1 MAAAYLHT
9 LGNQTGPSSW
19 KHQLLLL
26 LHLNPDFFPTQRINS
41 MSSTGVNADPV
52 DLQNIFASLRSSS
65 AKNYAASKDGS
76 PAPALSRQSNS
87 SGFAGNSS
95 PQLQIFNQNQP
106 RAITPHV
113 ATASSP
119 LKSLSFL
126 SNPDTSQGS
135 TTPAPAGDRPSSD
148 QTASLLNLL
157 KFSGTTAPSPR
168 SSTTQ
173 QPLAASHISPSTFQA
188 SPTTHSVHGR
198 GISASD
204 LVASFMGKSPTP
216 APRENLVSPSSTN
229 HQDFLLNLLNRTT
242 PAQPTLS
249 EHGVAAVSKPS
260 EEPATIQPIID
271 NSTDTVLEN
280 EPNPSPG
287 DIQSSPSTRHSS
299 PIRVFG
305 ETDDKEPTP
314 FKPQDLPKIEPA
326 PKKGLL
332 FTYVNPFEQLAASS
346 PRNTPLKSSNGD
358 GNKRKIN
365 ESAVKGGH
373 SSSRRKLT
381 PAGDEVLESIES
393 SMPALATDKQAS
405 DEVLMGIGA
414 PTRSAETVADVLND
428 VGEKVKQE
436 VENALVKAEMGEEE
450 TGLKLEEPDINQD
463 VTSNAIEDK
472 DQDAA
477 LNAAQ
482 AMLPNENT
490 EEHDGDS
497 LPEII
502 ATIGESL
509 NYGDDP
515 TNIANDWEDAEPQEP
530 NALNGNHRVVPVYQ
544 FPMKPFISI
553 EITPKELPTLTFREE
568 SMTNIARL
576 KKEFD
581 QTDRTLV
588 TATNDFIVY
597 GSPKSGGLKVI
608 RQDDGLARHVFP
620 DTRDRIFN
628 VSISSANPGSSS
640 RGVQNIIATGVSG
653 TVYWITISAPG
664 EDIFERELKN
674 YGLIFPPSLLHS
686 ENPSNG
692 QLKTRAKKSCRHP
705 EFFAIGR
712 GKSIHIV
719 FPAHAQTSKFLQE
732 GTVIDTEN
740 YFRDRNLRICTGK
753 AGKDFAFSEDD
764 SVIVTLDK
772 TGKLRFW
779 DITDLVDDKNATASA
794 LAPIELKTS
803 MMTLATAHPS
813 EKPWPTSVLL
823 VDKSRPYTKGA
834 ALRYVIVGMKQNH
847 TLQLWDLSL
856 GRSVQEVNFPHE
868 KESDAICSITYHPS
882 SGIVVVG
889 HPTRNSL
896 YLLHLSAPRYNLP
909 AISQAK
915 FIKRIANKDSTL
927 PRAEAT
933 AILSGL
939 REYSFANRGELRSV
953 ELFPSS
959 GEPTRSAEDD
969 DDPMLFELYV
979 MHSRGVTCLGVRK
992 EDLGWTKDNKIAH
1005 PVDAE
1010 AKGLLVVRDL
1020 KESHLASFS
1029 EHSSAND
1036 GHPPNT
1042 TPKILTKAT
1051 KKPTAPSLIKRD
1063 TPLQEQVVPST
1074 TTSNTVTEKPEK
1086 RKKKRGGAVPE
1097 NPQRDLDIA
1106 AASASGAVGADPS
1119 VDAGRQMQT
1128 EPPPPNRAS
1137 SKETPRTSIPKSGS
1151 RDALESVTAS
1161 GADQAANDQPKNLGI
1176 PVEFLDLELRKVEK
1190 SVSAEF
1196 NKVINQEL
1204 DTLYKRIAE
1213 DKRIQDAA
1221 GTAKQDAILRLVS
1234 STLGENV
1241 EKALA
1246 RIITTS
1252 MQMDVIPSLGDVTA
1266 LTLDKRLSDVL
1277 TQHLHHALPP
1287 LLKLALPEA
1296 ISHGVQ
1302 NPEVL
1307 RVIADQISGKLSG
1320 YVEKEFNKTLQN
1332 TIVPNFKNLALSLVQ
1347 SSKMESDN
1355 RIRDYLKKAESQHK
1369 QDSAKIDQLTLLVR
1383 GLSETVHTMAA
1394 AQSEFQ
1400 QQILLLQEQAT
1411 QERQKGVSSV
1421 ASSQESIIPTPSTA
1435 RPPKSPEQEELDMI
1449 RNLMTE
1455 GRFEEGSILVS
1466 TTSLFIGCLALT
1478 SSLVD
1483 PVKPASKHF

>member
-1 MAAAYLHT
+1 MST
-9 LGNQTGPSSW
+9 TGA
-19 KHQLLLL
+19 
-26 LHLNPDFFPTQRINS
+26 
-41 MSSTGVNADPV
+41 NADPV

-87 SGFAGNSS
+87 SGFAGSSS

-106 RAITPHV
+106 RAISPNFV
-113 ATASSP
+113 PASNPSKP
-119 LKSLSFL
+119 SGFL
-126 SNPDTSQGS
+126 SNPDTNQGL
-135 TTPAPAGDRPSSD
+135 TAPAPASDRPSSD

-157 KFSGTTAPSPR
+157 KFSSTTAPPTR
-168 SSTTQ
+168 SSTSQ
-173 QPLAASHISPSTFQA
+173 QPLAAAKIPSSTFQA

-229 HQDFLLNLLNRTT
+229 HQDFLLKLLNRTN
-242 PAQPTLS
+242 PAQPAVS
-249 EHGVAAVSKPS
+249 EQDVAAVSGPAD
-260 EEPATIQPIID
+260 EPIAAQSFID
-271 NSTDTVLEN
+271 SSTNTAIKHETTSSV
-280 EPNPSPG
+280 G
-287 DIQSSPSTRHSS
+287 DIQSHPSTRHGS

-305 ETDDKEPTP
+305 GADEKEPTP
-314 FKPQDLPKIEPA
+314 FQPQDLPKIEPA
-326 PKKGLL
+326 PKKGLI

-346 PRNTPLKSSNGD
+346 PRNIPLNSFNSD

-365 ESAVKGGH
+365 ESAVKGDH
-373 SSSRRKLT
+373 TSSRRKLT

-393 SMPALATDKQAS
+393 SMPASATDRRAS
-405 DEVLMGIGA
+405 DEALMGIGA
-414 PTRSAETVADVLND
+414 PTKSVETVADALNE
-428 VGEKVKQE
+428 VGSKAKQE
-436 VENALVKAEMGEEE
+436 VESALVKAEMAEEGARIKQE
-450 TGLKLEEPDINQD
+450 VPDSAPEVTLNTNQDGDQDISLDVNQILLPNQNIEEPDGD
-463 VTSNAIEDK
+463 SVPE
-472 DQDAA
+472 
-477 LNAAQ
+477 NAA
-482 AMLPNENT
+482 
-490 EEHDGDS
+490 
-497 LPEII
+497 EI
-502 ATIGESL
+502 GGSL
-509 NYGDDP
+509 NYGDEP
-515 TNIANDWEDAEPQEP
+515 TNTANDWEDADVQET
-530 NALNGNHRVVPVYQ
+530 NALNGNNRVVPVYQ

-553 EITPKELPTLTFREE
+553 EITPKELPTLTFRED

-597 GSPKSGGLKVI
+597 GSPKSGGLRVI

-620 DTRDRIFN
+620 ETRDRIFN

-640 RGVQNIIATGVSG
+640 RGIQNIIATGISG
-653 TVYWITISAPG
+653 TVYWITISTPG
-664 EDIFERELKN
+664 EDIFDQELKD
-674 YGLIFPPSLLHS
+674 YGLIFPPSLPHS

-732 GTVIDTEN
+732 GTVMDTEN
-740 YFRDRNLRICTGK
+740 YFKDRNLRICTGK
-753 AGKDFAFSEDD
+753 AGKDFTFSEDD
-764 SVIVTLDK
+764 SVILTLDK

-779 DITDLVDDKNATASA
+779 DITDLVDEKNANASTIS
-794 LAPIELKTS
+794 PIELKTS
-803 MMTLATAHPS
+803 MMTLATAHPA

-823 VDKSRPYTKGA
+823 VDKLRPYTKGI

-847 TLQLWDLSL
+847 TLQLWDLCL
-856 GRSVQEVNFPHE
+856 GRSVQEVSFPHE

-896 YLLHLSAPRYNLP
+896 YLLHLSAPKYNLP

-915 FIKRIANKDSTL
+915 FIQRVANKDSTL
-927 PRAEAT
+927 PKAEAT

-959 GEPTRSAEDD
+959 GELTRSAEDD

-979 MHSRGVTCLGVRK
+979 MHSKGVTCLGIRK
-992 EDLGWTKDNKIAH
+992 EDLGWSKDNRVAH

-1010 AKGLLVVRDL
+1010 EKGLLVVKDL

-1036 GHPPNT
+1036 LHAPNT
-1042 TPKILTKAT
+1042 TTKILTKAT
-1051 KKPTAPSLIKRD
+1051 KKPTTPALTKRD
-1063 TPLQEQVVPST
+1063 NPLQEQVTPSAT
-1074 TTSNTVTEKPEK
+1074 TPNTINEKTEK
-1086 RKKKRGGAVPE
+1086 RKKKRGGVVSDIP
-1097 NPQRDLDIA
+1097 NRDLEIA
-1106 AASASGAVGADPS
+1106 AISASGIVGADANIGTGGQ
-1119 VDAGRQMQT
+1119 VQI
-1128 EPPPPNRAS
+1128 EPPQPNRAEP
-1137 SKETPRTSIPKSGS
+1137 KETLGTNISKSGPQ
-1151 RDALESVTAS
+1151 DAPEPAITSDV
-1161 GADQAANDQPKNLGI
+1161 DQAANEQPKNIGI
-1176 PVEFLDLELRKVEK
+1176 SVEFLDQELQKIEK

-1196 NKVINQEL
+1196 NRVINREL
-1204 DTLYKRIAE
+1204 DSLYQRIAE

-1241 EKALA
+1241 EKALT

-1252 MQMDVIPSLGDVTA
+1252 MQVDVIPSLGDVTA

-1277 TQHLHHALPP
+1277 TQHLHQAIPP

-1296 ISHGVQ
+1296 ISRGVQ

-1307 RVIADQISGKLSG
+1307 RVIADQISSKLTG
-1320 YVEKEFNKTLQN
+1320 HVEKEFSKTLQN
-1332 TIVPNFKNLALSLVQ
+1332 TIVPNFKNLAVSLAQ
-1347 SSKMESDN
+1347 SVKVDN
-1355 RIRDYLKKAESQHK
+1355 DTRIRDYLKKAESQHTE
-1369 QDSAKIDQLTLLVR
+1369 DSAKIDQLTLLVR
-1383 GLSETVHTMAA
+1383 GLSETIHTMAA

-1400 QQILLLQEQAT
+1400 QQILMLQEQAT

-1435 RPPKSPEQEELDMI
+1435 RPPKSPEEEELDLI
-1449 RNLMTE
+1449 RNLMNE
-1455 GRFEEGSILVS
+1455 GRFEEGSIHVS
-1466 TTSLFIGCLALT
+1466 TDLLCATSGADSFASGSSQAAKRAYLIIFLSPATLLIFDNSPLSWLFL
-1478 SSLVD
+1478 
-1483 PVKPASKHF
+1483 

>member
-1 MAAAYLHT
+1 
-9 LGNQTGPSSW
+9 
-19 KHQLLLL
+19 
-26 LHLNPDFFPTQRINS
+26 

-65 AKNYAASKDGS
+65 AKNYAVSKDGS

-95 PQLQIFNQNQP
+95 PQLQILNQTQP
-106 RAITPHV
+106 RAISPNV
-113 ATASSP
+113 ASASNP
-119 LKSLSFL
+119 LKPLGLL
-126 SNPDTSQGS
+126 SNADMSQGS
-135 TTPAPAGDRPSSD
+135 TTPAPAGDRSSSD

-157 KFSGTTAPSPR
+157 KFSSTTAPPPR
-168 SSTTQ
+168 SSTIQ
-173 QPLAASHISPSTFQA
+173 QPLAASHVSSNTFQA

-216 APRENLVSPSSTN
+216 TPRENLVSPSSTN
-229 HQDFLLNLLNRTT
+229 HQDLLLKLLNRTT
-242 PAQPTLS
+242 PAQPIIS
-249 EHGVAAVSKPS
+249 EQDVVAES
-260 EEPATIQPIID
+260 EPPAEPTAIKPIIED
-271 NSTDTVLEN
+271 PTNIVLMNKSNSSGGDV
-280 EPNPSPG
+280 PSG
-287 DIQSSPSTRHSS
+287 PSTRHGS

-305 ETDDKEPTP
+305 GADDKEPTP
-314 FKPQDLPKIEPA
+314 FQPQDLPKIEPA

-332 FTYVNPFEQLAASS
+332 FTYINPFEQLAASS
-346 PRNTPLKSSNGD
+346 PRNSPLKASNGD

-365 ESAVKGGH
+365 ESSVKGGH
-373 SSSRRKLT
+373 TSSRRKLT
-381 PAGDEVLESIES
+381 PAGDEILESIES
-393 SMPALATDKQAS
+393 SMPASVTDRRAS

-414 PTRSAETVADVLND
+414 PTRNAETVADALNE
-428 VGEKVKQE
+428 VGGKVDQE
-436 VENALVKAEMGEEE
+436 VENALVKAELAEEE
-450 TGLKLEEPDINQD
+450 TRVKQEEPETVQD
-463 VTSNAIEDK
+463 VNLNTVEEHK
-472 DQDAA
+472 EQDTAVDA
-477 LNAAQ
+477 NQ
-482 AMLPNENT
+482 TILPNDNI

-497 LPEII
+497 LPDIVGG
-502 ATIGESL
+502 IGESL
-509 NYGDDP
+509 NYGEDP
-515 TNIANDWEDAEPQEP
+515 TNIANDWEDAEVQET
-530 NALNGNHRVVPVYQ
+530 NALNGNHRVIPVYQ
-544 FPMKPFISI
+544 FPMKPFVSI

-653 TVYWITISAPG
+653 TVYWITISTPG
-664 EDIFERELKN
+664 EDIFEQELKD

-692 QLKTRAKKSCRHP
+692 QLKTRAKKSCRNP

-732 GTVIDTEN
+732 GTVMDTEN
-740 YFRDRNLRICTGK
+740 YFKDRNIRICTGK

-764 SVIVTLDK
+764 SVILTLDK

-779 DITDLVDDKNATASA
+779 DITDLVDEKNATAST
-794 LAPIELKTS
+794 LLPIELKTS

-823 VDKSRPYTKGA
+823 VDKLRPYTKGT

-847 TLQLWDLSL
+847 TLQLWDLCL
-856 GRSVQEVNFPHE
+856 GRSVQEVSFPHE

-882 SGIVVVG
+882 SGVVVVG

-896 YLLHLSAPRYNLP
+896 YLLHLSAPKYNLP

-915 FIKRIANKDSTL
+915 FIQRLANKDSTL
-927 PRAEAT
+927 PRAEST

-979 MHSRGVTCLGVRK
+979 MHSKGVTCLGIRK
-992 EDLGWTKDNKIAH
+992 EDLGWSKDNKVAH

-1010 AKGLLVVRDL
+1010 EQGLLVVKDL

-1036 GHPPNT
+1036 VHPLNT

-1051 KKPTAPSLIKRD
+1051 KKPTTPSLTKRD
-1063 TPLQEQVVPST
+1063 TEQVVPSA
-1074 TTSNTVTEKPEK
+1074 NTPNTITEKTEK

-1097 NPQRDLDIA
+1097 NPHRDLEIA
-1106 AASASGAVGADPS
+1106 AASASGAVGADS
-1119 VDAGRQMQT
+1119 IVDTGRQPQT
-1128 EPPPPNRAS
+1128 EAPQPNRAT
-1137 SKETPRTSIPKSGS
+1137 SKERSRTNIPKSGP
-1151 RDALESVTAS
+1151 RDALEPVTAL
-1161 GADQAANDQPKNLGI
+1161 GLDRAANDQPKNIGI
-1176 PVEFLDLELRKVEK
+1176 SLDFLNQEFHKIEK
-1190 SVSAEF
+1190 GVSAEF
-1196 NKVINQEL
+1196 NRVINREL
-1204 DTLYKRIAE
+1204 ESLYQRIAE

-1241 EKALA
+1241 EKALT

-1252 MQMDVIPSLGDVTA
+1252 MQMDVVPALSDVTA

-1277 TQHLHHALPP
+1277 TQHLHQAIPP

-1296 ISHGVQ
+1296 ISRGVQ

-1307 RVIADQISGKLSG
+1307 PVIADQISGKLTG
-1320 YVEKEFNKTLQN
+1320 YVEKEFTKTLQN
-1332 TIVPNFKNLALSLVQ
+1332 TIVPNFKNLAVSLAQ
-1347 SSKMESDN
+1347 SSKIESDN
-1355 RIRDYLKKAESQHK
+1355 RVRDYLKKAESQHK
-1369 QDSAKIDQLTLLVR
+1369 EDSAKIDQLTLLVR

-1400 QQILLLQEQAT
+1400 RQILMLQEQAT

-1421 ASSQESIIPTPSTA
+1421 ASSQESIVPTPSTA
-1435 RPPKSPEQEELDMI
+1435 RPPKSPEEEELEMI
-1449 RNLMTE
+1449 TNLMNE
-1455 GRFEEGSILVS
+1455 GRFEEGSIHVS
-1466 TTSLFIGCLALT
+1466 AGLFMRRLKLT
-1478 SSLVD
+1478 SSIVD
-1483 PVKPASKHF
+1483 PIKPASEHF

>member
-1 MAAAYLHT
+1 MST
-9 LGNQTGPSSW
+9 TGA
-19 KHQLLLL
+19 
-26 LHLNPDFFPTQRINS
+26 
-41 MSSTGVNADPV
+41 NADPV

-106 RAITPHV
+106 RAISPNF
-113 ATASSP
+113 AAASNP
-119 LKSLSFL
+119 LKPLNFL
-126 SNPDTSQGS
+126 ANPDTSQGS
-135 TTPAPAGDRPSSD
+135 TTPAPASDRPSSD

-157 KFSGTTAPSPR
+157 KFSSTTAPPPR

-173 QPLAASHISPSTFQA
+173 QPLAASHISSSTFQA

-216 APRENLVSPSSTN
+216 TPRENLVSPSSTN
-229 HQDFLLNLLNRTT
+229 HQDFLLKLLNRTT
-242 PAQPTLS
+242 PAQPAAP
-249 EHGVAAVSKPS
+249 EQDVGAVSGPPEESSAAQPS
-260 EEPATIQPIID
+260 VD
-271 NSTDTVLEN
+271 NSTDTALKN
-280 EPNPSPG
+280 KTASSAG
-287 DIQSSPSTRHSS
+287 DIQSGPSTRHGS

-305 ETDDKEPTP
+305 GANDKEPTP
-314 FKPQDLPKIEPA
+314 FQPQDLPKIEPA

-346 PRNTPLKSSNGD
+346 PRNTPIKTSNGD

-373 SSSRRKLT
+373 TSSRRKLT

-393 SMPALATDKQAS
+393 SMPASVTDRRAS

-414 PTRSAETVADVLND
+414 PTKSAETVADALNE
-428 VGEKVKQE
+428 VGSKVNQE
-436 VENALVKAEMGEEE
+436 VESALVKAELAEEE
-450 TGLKLEEPDINQD
+450 TRIKQEEPETAQEVIL
-463 VTSNAIEDK
+463 TTTEDK
-472 DQDAA
+472 DQDASIDA
-477 LNAAQ
+477 NQTMLLN
-482 AMLPNENT
+482 EKI
-490 EEHDGDS
+490 EEPDGDS
-497 LPEII
+497 GPG
-502 ATIGESL
+502 AVTGIGENL
-509 NYGDDP
+509 NYGDEP
-515 TNIANDWEDAEPQEP
+515 TNIGNEWEDADVPEM
-530 NALNGNHRVVPVYQ
+530 NDLNGNHRVIPVYQ

-553 EITPKELPTLTFREE
+553 EITPKELPSLTFRED

-608 RQDDGLARHVFP
+608 RQDDGLAKHVFP
-620 DTRDRIFN
+620 ETRDRIFN
-628 VSISSANPGSSS
+628 VSISSANPGSLS
-640 RGVQNIIATGVSG
+640 RGVQNIIATGISG
-653 TVYWITISAPG
+653 SVYWITISTPG
-664 EDIFERELKN
+664 EDIFEQELKD
-674 YGLIFPPSLLHS
+674 YGLIFPPSLPHS

-719 FPAHAQTSKFLQE
+719 FPAHAQSSKFLQE
-732 GTVIDTEN
+732 GMVMDTEN
-740 YFRDRNLRICTGK
+740 YFKDRNLRICTGK

-764 SVIVTLDK
+764 SVILTLDK

-779 DITDLVDDKNATASA
+779 DIMDLVDEKNATAKT
-794 LAPIELKTS
+794 LLPIELKTS

-823 VDKSRPYTKGA
+823 VDKLRPYTKGI
-834 ALRYVIVGMKQNH
+834 ALRYVIVGMNQNH
-847 TLQLWDLSL
+847 TLQLWDLCL
-856 GRSVQEVNFPHE
+856 GRSVQEVSFPHE

-882 SGIVVVG
+882 SGVVVVG

-896 YLLHLSAPRYNLP
+896 YLLHLSAPKYNLP

-915 FIKRIANKDSTL
+915 FIQRLANKDSTL
-927 PRAEAT
+927 PKAEAT

-959 GEPTRSAEDD
+959 GELTRSAEDD

-979 MHSRGVTCLGVRK
+979 MHSKGVTCLGIRK
-992 EDLGWTKDNKIAH
+992 EDLGWSKDNKVAH

-1010 AKGLLVVRDL
+1010 EKGLLVVKDL
-1020 KESHLASFS
+1020 KESHLASVS

-1036 GHPPNT
+1036 LHPPNT

-1051 KKPTAPSLIKRD
+1051 KKPTTPSLTKRD
-1063 TPLQEQVVPST
+1063 NPLQEQLVPPAT
-1074 TTSNTVTEKPEK
+1074 TPNTVSEKTEK
-1086 RKKKRGGAVPE
+1086 RKKKRGGAASDNIP
-1097 NPQRDLDIA
+1097 RDLEIAAA
-1106 AASASGAVGADPS
+1106 AASASATAGADS
-1119 VDAGRQMQT
+1119 NVDAGRQVQT
-1128 EPPPPNRAS
+1128 EAPQPNRTA
-1137 SKETPRTSIPKSGS
+1137 SKETLGTNISKSGA
-1151 RDALESVTAS
+1151 RDALEPPITSDL
-1161 GADQAANDQPKNLGI
+1161 DQAANDQPKNSGI
-1176 PVEFLDLELRKVEK
+1176 SLDIPDQELRKIEK

-1196 NKVINQEL
+1196 NNVINREL
-1204 DTLYKRIAE
+1204 ESLYQRIAE

-1241 EKALA
+1241 EKALT

-1252 MQMDVIPSLGDVTA
+1252 MQMDVIPSLGDITA

-1277 TQHLHHALPP
+1277 AQQVHQAIPP

-1296 ISHGVQ
+1296 ISRAVQ

-1307 RVIADQISGKLSG
+1307 RAVADQISSKLTG
-1320 YVEKEFNKTLQN
+1320 HVEKDFTKTLQN
-1332 TIVPNFKNLALSLVQ
+1332 TIVPNFQNLAVSLAQ
-1347 SSKMESDN
+1347 SSKMESDT
-1355 RIRDYLKKAESQHK
+1355 RIREHLKKAESQHK
-1369 QDSAKIDQLTLLVR
+1369 EDSAKIDQLTLLVR

-1400 QQILLLQEQAT
+1400 QQILMLQEQAA

-1421 ASSQESIIPTPSTA
+1421 ASSQESAIPTPSTA
-1435 RPPKSPEQEELDMI
+1435 RPPKSPEQEELELI
-1449 RNLMTE
+1449 RNLMNE
-1455 GRFEEGSILVS
+1455 GRFEEGSIHVS
-1466 TTSLFIGCLALT
+1466 THPLCDA
-1478 SSLVD
+1478 SS
-1483 PVKPASKHF
+1483 

>member
-1 MAAAYLHT
+1 
-9 LGNQTGPSSW
+9 
-19 KHQLLLL
+19 
-26 LHLNPDFFPTQRINS
+26 

-65 AKNYAASKDGS
+65 TKNYAASKNGS

-87 SGFAGNSS
+87 SGFASNSS

-106 RAITPHV
+106 RAISPSV
-113 ATASSP
+113 APASNP
-119 LKSLSFL
+119 LKPLGFL
-126 SNPDTSQGS
+126 SNSDMSQGS
-135 TTPAPAGDRPSSD
+135 TTPAPAGDRSSSD

-157 KFSGTTAPSPR
+157 KFSSKSAPSPR

-173 QPLAASHISPSTFQA
+173 QPLAASQISSSTLQA
-188 SPTTHSVHGR
+188 NPITHSVHGR

-216 APRENLVSPSSTN
+216 APRENIVSPSSTN
-229 HQDFLLNLLNRTT
+229 HQDFLLKLLNRTT
-242 PAQPTLS
+242 PAQPTTS
-249 EHGVAAVSKPS
+249 EQGVVTVPGPP
-260 EEPATIQPIID
+260 EESTAIQPIVD
-271 NSTDTVLEN
+271 SSTDTVLEN
-280 EPNPSPG
+280 QIKSSAG
-287 DIQSSPSTRHSS
+287 DIQSGPSTRHGS

-305 ETDDKEPTP
+305 GPNDKEPTP
-314 FKPQDLPKIEPA
+314 FQPQDLPKIEPA

-346 PRNTPLKSSNGD
+346 PRNTPLKPSNGD

-381 PAGDEVLESIES
+381 PAGDEVLESIET
-393 SMPALATDKQAS
+393 SMPASVTDRRAS
-405 DEVLMGIGA
+405 EEVLTGIGA
-414 PTRSAETVADVLND
+414 PTTSAETVADALNE
-428 VGEKVKQE
+428 VGSKVKQE
-436 VENALVKAEMGEEE
+436 EGNALVKAEIAEEE
-450 TGLKLEEPDINQD
+450 TRIKQEEPETVQEAAFN
-463 VTSNAIEDK
+463 TIEDK
-472 DQDAA
+472 EQDTT
-477 LNAAQ
+477 LNANQ
-482 AMLPNENT
+482 TTVSNEKI

-497 LPEII
+497 VPEIV
-502 ATIGESL
+502 AAIGESL
-509 NYGDDP
+509 DYGEDP
-515 TNIANDWEDAEPQEP
+515 TNIANDWEDAEVQESD
-530 NALNGNHRVVPVYQ
+530 ALNGNHRVVPVYQ

-553 EITPKELPTLTFREE
+553 EITAKELSTLTFREE

-597 GSPKSGGLKVI
+597 ASPKSGGLKVI

-640 RGVQNIIATGVSG
+640 RGVQNIIATGISG
-653 TVYWITISAPG
+653 TVYWITISTPG
-664 EDIFERELKN
+664 EDIFEQELKD

-719 FPAHAQTSKFLQE
+719 FPAHAQTSNFLQE
-732 GTVIDTEN
+732 GAVIDTEN
-740 YFRDRNLRICTGK
+740 YFKDRNLRICTGK

-764 SVIVTLDK
+764 SVILTLDK

-779 DITDLVDDKNATASA
+779 DITDLVDDKNATASV
-794 LAPIELKTS
+794 LQPIELKTS

-823 VDKSRPYTKGA
+823 VDKLRPYTKGT

-847 TLQLWDLSL
+847 TLQLWDLCL
-856 GRSVQEVNFPHE
+856 GRSVQEVSFPHE

-896 YLLHLSAPRYNLP
+896 YLLHLSAPKYNLP

-915 FIKRIANKDSTL
+915 FIQRLANKDSTL
-927 PRAEAT
+927 PRAEST

-979 MHSRGVTCLGVRK
+979 MHSKGVTCLGIRK
-992 EDLGWTKDNKIAH
+992 EDLGWSRDNKVAH

-1010 AKGLLVVRDL
+1010 EKGLLVVKDL

-1036 GHPPNT
+1036 VHPPNA

-1051 KKPTAPSLIKRD
+1051 KKPTIPSLNKRD
-1063 TPLQEQVVPST
+1063 APLQEQVVPSAAT
-1074 TTSNTVTEKPEK
+1074 PNTISEKIEK
-1086 RKKKRGGAVPE
+1086 KKKKRGGAVPE
-1097 NPQRDLDIA
+1097 NRHRESDIA
-1106 AASASGAVGADPS
+1106 AASASGAVSGDPNI
-1119 VDAGRQMQT
+1119 DAVRHVET
-1128 EPPPPNRAS
+1128 EPTEENRAIS
-1137 SKETPRTSIPKSGS
+1137 NETPRTNNSGP
-1151 RDALESVTAS
+1151 RDATESAITL
-1161 GADQAANDQPKNLGI
+1161 DLNQAANDQPKNI
-1176 PVEFLDLELRKVEK
+1176 KISLDSLDQELSRIEK
-1190 SVSAEF
+1190 GVSAEF
-1196 NKVINQEL
+1196 NRVINREL
-1204 DTLYKRIAE
+1204 DTLYQRIAE

-1241 EKALA
+1241 EKALT

-1252 MQMDVIPSLGDVTA
+1252 MQVDVIPSLGDVTA
-1266 LTLDKRLSDVL
+1266 LTIDKRLSDVL
-1277 TQHLHHALPP
+1277 TQHLHHAIPP

-1296 ISHGVQ
+1296 ISRGVQ
-1302 NPEVL
+1302 NPEFL
-1307 RVIADQISGKLSG
+1307 RVIADQISGKLTG
-1320 YVEKEFNKTLQN
+1320 YVEKEFTRTLQN
-1332 TIVPNFKNLALSLVQ
+1332 TIVPNFKNLAVGLAQ
-1347 SSKMESDN
+1347 SSKMESDT
-1355 RIRDYLKKAESQHK
+1355 RVRDYLKKAESQHK
-1369 QDSAKIDQLTLLVR
+1369 EDSAKIDQLTLLVR

-1400 QQILLLQEQAT
+1400 RQILMLQEQAT
-1411 QERQKGVSSV
+1411 QERRKGFSSV
-1421 ASSQESIIPTPSTA
+1421 TSSQESNIPTPSTA
-1435 RPPKSPEQEELDMI
+1435 RPPKSPEQEELELI
-1449 RNLMTE
+1449 GNLMNE
-1455 GRFEEGSILVS
+1455 GRFEEGTIHVSIDLS
-1466 TTSLFIGCLALT
+1466 I
-1478 SSLVD
+1478 
-1483 PVKPASKHF
+1483 

>member
-1 MAAAYLHT
+1 MHLIFLTFPSLQPLFFYASYNT
-9 LGNQTGPSSW
+9 NIMSTTGA
-19 KHQLLLL
+19 
-26 LHLNPDFFPTQRINS
+26 
-41 MSSTGVNADPV
+41 NADPV

-76 PAPALSRQSNS
+76 PAPALSRHSNS

-95 PQLQIFNQNQP
+95 PQLQIFNQTQP
-106 RAITPHV
+106 RAISPNF
-113 ATASSP
+113 APASNP
-119 LKSLSFL
+119 LKPLGFL
-126 SNPDTSQGS
+126 SNPDTSQSS
-135 TTPAPAGDRPSSD
+135 TAPAPASDRPSSD

-157 KFSGTTAPSPR
+157 KFSSTNAPPPR
-168 SSTTQ
+168 SSTIQ
-173 QPLAASHISPSTFQA
+173 QPLAAPHIPSSTFQA

-229 HQDFLLNLLNRTT
+229 HQDFLLKLLNRTT
-242 PAQPTLS
+242 PAQPAVS
-249 EHGVAAVSKPS
+249 EQDVAAVPEPP
-260 EEPATIQPIID
+260 EEPTAAQPIID
-271 NSTDTVLEN
+271 RSTDRALKNITT
-280 EPNPSPG
+280 SSTA
-287 DIQSSPSTRHSS
+287 DIQSGPSTRHGS

-305 ETDDKEPTP
+305 GADDKEPTP
-314 FKPQDLPKIEPA
+314 FQPQDLPKIEPA

-365 ESAVKGGH
+365 ESAVKGDH
-373 SSSRRKLT
+373 TSSRRKLT
-381 PAGDEVLESIES
+381 PSGDEVLESIES
-393 SMPALATDKQAS
+393 SMPGSATDRRAS
-405 DEVLMGIGA
+405 DEVLRGIGA
-414 PTRSAETVADVLND
+414 PTKSAETVADALNE
-428 VGEKVKQE
+428 VGSKINQE
-436 VENALVKAEMGEEE
+436 VESALVKAEMAEEE
-450 TGLKLEEPDINQD
+450 TRIKQEEPDSAQEVMVN
-463 VTSNAIEDK
+463 TTEDK
-472 DQDAA
+472 DQGTSLDAH
-477 LNAAQ
+477 Q
-482 AMLPNENT
+482 DILPSQKI
-490 EEHDGDS
+490 EEADGDS
-497 LPEII
+497 VPGT
-502 ATIGESL
+502 ATGIGESL

-515 TNIANDWEDAEPQEP
+515 TNIANEWEDAEVQEP

-544 FPMKPFISI
+544 FPMKPFVSI
-553 EITPKELPTLTFREE
+553 EITPKELPTLTFRED

-597 GSPKSGGLKVI
+597 GSPKSGGLRVI

-620 DTRDRIFN
+620 ETRDRIFN

-640 RGVQNIIATGVSG
+640 RGIQNIIATGISG
-653 TVYWITISAPG
+653 TVYWITISTPG
-664 EDIFERELKN
+664 EDIFDQELKD
-674 YGLIFPPSLLHS
+674 YGLIFPPSLPHS

-732 GTVIDTEN
+732 GNVMDTEN
-740 YFRDRNLRICTGK
+740 YFKDRNLRICTGK
-753 AGKDFAFSEDD
+753 AGKDFTFSEDD
-764 SVIVTLDK
+764 SVILTLDK

-779 DITDLVDDKNATASA
+779 DITDLVDEKNATASN
-794 LAPIELKTS
+794 LSPIELKTS

-823 VDKSRPYTKGA
+823 VDKSRPYMKGI

-847 TLQLWDLSL
+847 TLQLWDLCL
-856 GRSVQEVNFPHE
+856 GRSVQEVSFPHE

-882 SGIVVVG
+882 SGVVVVG

-896 YLLHLSAPRYNLP
+896 YLLHLSAPKYNLP

-915 FIKRIANKDSTL
+915 FIKRLANKDSTL
-927 PRAEAT
+927 PKAEAT

-939 REYSFANRGELRSV
+939 REYSFANRGDLRSV

-979 MHSRGVTCLGVRK
+979 MHSKGVTCLGIRK
-992 EDLGWTKDNKIAH
+992 EDLGWSKDNKVAH

-1010 AKGLLVVRDL
+1010 EKGLLVVKDL
-1020 KESHLASFS
+1020 RESHLASFS

-1036 GHPPNT
+1036 LHPPNT

-1051 KKPTAPSLIKRD
+1051 KKPTTPSLTKRD
-1063 TPLQEQVVPST
+1063 NPLQEQVAPSAMT
-1074 TTSNTVTEKPEK
+1074 PNTATEKIEK
-1086 RKKKRGGAVPE
+1086 KKKKRGGAVSE
-1097 NPQRDLDIA
+1097 NPTRDLEIA
-1106 AASASGAVGADPS
+1106 AASASGAAGVDSNVGT
-1119 VDAGRQMQT
+1119 GRQVRT
-1128 EPPPPNRAS
+1128 EPPQPNRAA
-1137 SKETPRTSIPKSGS
+1137 SKETLGTTITQSGPQDAFEPAITS
-1151 RDALESVTAS
+1151 DL
-1161 GADQAANDQPKNLGI
+1161 DQAANDQPKNTDISLD
-1176 PVEFLDLELRKVEK
+1176 FLDQELRKIEK

-1196 NKVINQEL
+1196 NRVINQEL
-1204 DTLYKRIAE
+1204 ESLYHRIAE

-1241 EKALA
+1241 EKALT
-1246 RIITTS
+1246 RIITSS
-1252 MQMDVIPSLGDVTA
+1252 MQMDVIPALGDITA

-1277 TQHLHHALPP
+1277 TQHLHQAIPP

-1296 ISHGVQ
+1296 ISRGVQ

-1307 RVIADQISGKLSG
+1307 RVIADQISGKLAG
-1320 YVEKEFNKTLQN
+1320 HAEKEFTKTLHN
-1332 TIVPNFKNLALSLVQ
+1332 TIVPNFKNLAVSLAQ
-1347 SSKMESDN
+1347 STKIENDT
-1355 RIRDYLKKAESQHK
+1355 RIRDHLKKAESQHK
-1369 QDSAKIDQLTLLVR
+1369 EDSAKIDQLTLLVR

-1394 AQSEFQ
+1394 AQSDFQ
-1400 QQILLLQEQAT
+1400 QQILMLQEQAT

-1421 ASSQESIIPTPSTA
+1421 ASSQESFVPTPSTA
-1435 RPPKSPEQEELDMI
+1435 RPPKSPEQEELELI
-1449 RNLMTE
+1449 RNLMNE
-1455 GRFEEGSILVS
+1455 GRFEEGSIQVS
-1466 TTSLFIGCLALT
+1466 TDLVVRRLELT

-1483 PVKPASKHF
+1483 PVKSPTKYF

>member
-1 MAAAYLHT
+1 MST
-9 LGNQTGPSSW
+9 TGA
-19 KHQLLLL
+19 
-26 LHLNPDFFPTQRINS
+26 
-41 MSSTGVNADPV
+41 NADPV

-106 RAITPHV
+106 RAISPNF
-113 ATASSP
+113 AAASNP
-119 LKSLSFL
+119 LKPLGFL

-135 TTPAPAGDRPSSD
+135 TAPAPASDRPSSD

-157 KFSGTTAPSPR
+157 KFSSTTAPPPR
-168 SSTTQ
+168 SSTNQ
-173 QPLAASHISPSTFQA
+173 QPLVASQISSSTFQA

-204 LVASFMGKSPTP
+204 LVATFMGKSPTP

-229 HQDFLLNLLNRTT
+229 HQDFLLKLLNRTT
-242 PAQPTLS
+242 PAQPAAP
-249 EHGVAAVSKPS
+249 EQDVGAVSRPLEESSAAQPS
-260 EEPATIQPIID
+260 VD
-271 NSTDTVLEN
+271 NSTDTTLKN
-280 EPNPSPG
+280 KTSSSAG
-287 DIQSSPSTRHSS
+287 DIQSGPSTRHGS

-305 ETDDKEPTP
+305 GANDKEPTP
-314 FKPQDLPKIEPA
+314 FQPQDLPKVEPA

-346 PRNTPLKSSNGD
+346 PRNTPLKTSNGD

-373 SSSRRKLT
+373 TSSRRKLT

-393 SMPALATDKQAS
+393 SMPPSVTDRRAS

-414 PTRSAETVADVLND
+414 PTKSTETVADALNE
-428 VGEKVKQE
+428 VGSKVNQE
-436 VENALVKAEMGEEE
+436 VGSALNKAELAEEE
-450 TGLKLEEPDINQD
+450 TRIKQEEPEAAQELTLN
-463 VTSNAIEDK
+463 TTEDK
-472 DQDAA
+472 DQDAS
-477 LNAAQ
+477 LDENQ
-482 AMLPNENT
+482 TLLPNEKI
-490 EEHDGDS
+490 EEPDGDFV
-497 LPEII
+497 PRTV
-502 ATIGESL
+502 AGIGENL
-509 NYGDDP
+509 NYGDEP
-515 TNIANDWEDAEPQEP
+515 TNIGNDWEDADVPEM
-530 NALNGNHRVVPVYQ
+530 NDLNGSHRVIPVYQ

-553 EITPKELPTLTFREE
+553 EITPKELPTLTFRED

-608 RQDDGLARHVFP
+608 RQDDGLAKHVFP
-620 DTRDRIFN
+620 ETRDRIFN

-640 RGVQNIIATGVSG
+640 RGVQNIIATGISG
-653 TVYWITISAPG
+653 TVYWITISTPG
-664 EDIFERELKN
+664 EDIFEQELKN
-674 YGLIFPPSLLHS
+674 YGLIFPPSLPHS

-719 FPAHAQTSKFLQE
+719 FPAHAQSSKFLQE
-732 GTVIDTEN
+732 GMVMDTEN
-740 YFRDRNLRICTGK
+740 YFKDRNLRICTGK

-764 SVIVTLDK
+764 SVILTLDK

-779 DITDLVDDKNATASA
+779 DITDLVDEKNAKANT
-794 LAPIELKTS
+794 LLPIELKTS

-823 VDKSRPYTKGA
+823 VDKLRPYTKGI
-834 ALRYVIVGMKQNH
+834 ALRYVIVGMNQNH
-847 TLQLWDLSL
+847 TLQLWDLCL
-856 GRSVQEVNFPHE
+856 GRSVQEVSFPHE

-882 SGIVVVG
+882 SGVVVVG

-896 YLLHLSAPRYNLP
+896 YLLHLSAPKYNLP

-915 FIKRIANKDSTL
+915 FIQRLANKDSTL
-927 PRAEAT
+927 PKAEAT

-959 GEPTRSAEDD
+959 GELTRSAEDD

-979 MHSRGVTCLGVRK
+979 MHSKGVTCLGIRK
-992 EDLGWTKDNKIAH
+992 EDLGWSKDNKVAH

-1010 AKGLLVVRDL
+1010 EKGLLVVKEL

-1036 GHPPNT
+1036 LQPPNT

-1051 KKPTAPSLIKRD
+1051 NKPTTPSLTKRD
-1063 TPLQEQVVPST
+1063 NPLQEQVVPPT
-1074 TTSNTVTEKPEK
+1074 TTPNTVTEKTEK
-1086 RKKKRGGAVPE
+1086 RKKKRGGAVSDTT
-1097 NPQRDLDIA
+1097 QRDLEIA
-1106 AASASGAVGADPS
+1106 AASASGAAGADS
-1119 VDAGRQMQT
+1119 NVVAGRQVQT
-1128 EPPPPNRAS
+1128 EAPQPNRTAL
-1137 SKETPRTSIPKSGS
+1137 KETLGTNISKSGE
-1151 RDALESVTAS
+1151 RDALEPPITTDV
-1161 GADQAANDQPKNLGI
+1161 DQAVNDQPKNTGI
-1176 PVEFLDLELRKVEK
+1176 SLDIPDQELRKIEK

-1196 NKVINQEL
+1196 NNVINREL
-1204 DTLYKRIAE
+1204 ESLYQRIAE

-1241 EKALA
+1241 EKALT

-1252 MQMDVIPSLGDVTA
+1252 MQMDVIPSLGDITA

-1277 TQHLHHALPP
+1277 AQHVHQAIPP

-1296 ISHGVQ
+1296 ISRAVQ

-1307 RVIADQISGKLSG
+1307 RAVADQISSKLTG
-1320 YVEKEFNKTLQN
+1320 HVEKDFTKTLQN
-1332 TIVPNFKNLALSLVQ
+1332 TIVPNFQNLAVSLAQ
-1347 SSKMESDN
+1347 SSKIESDT
-1355 RIRDYLKKAESQHK
+1355 RIRDHLKKAESQHK
-1369 QDSAKIDQLTLLVR
+1369 EDSAKIDQLTLLVR

-1400 QQILLLQEQAT
+1400 QQILMLQEQAT
-1411 QERQKGVSSV
+1411 QERRKGVSSV
-1421 ASSQESIIPTPSTA
+1421 ASSQESVIPTPSTA
-1435 RPPKSPEQEELDMI
+1435 RPPKSPEQEELELI
-1449 RNLMTE
+1449 RNLMNE
-1455 GRFEEGSILVS
+1455 GRFEEGSIHVS
-1466 TTSLFIGCLALT
+1466 TQPFVRRLELT
-1478 SSLVD
+1478 FLPVD
-1483 PVKPASKHF
+1483 PIKPPG

>member
-1 MAAAYLHT
+1 MST
-9 LGNQTGPSSW
+9 TG
-19 KHQLLLL
+19 
-26 LHLNPDFFPTQRINS
+26 
-41 MSSTGVNADPV
+41 GNADPV

-106 RAITPHV
+106 RAISPNL
-113 ATASSP
+113 APASNALKP
-119 LKSLSFL
+119 LGFL
-126 SNPDTSQGS
+126 ANPDMSQGL
-135 TTPAPAGDRPSSD
+135 TAPAPATDRPSSD

-157 KFSGTTAPSPR
+157 KFSSTTAPPPR

-173 QPLAASHISPSTFQA
+173 QPLAAQNISSSTFQA

-204 LVASFMGKSPTP
+204 LVASFMGKTPTP

-229 HQDFLLNLLNRTT
+229 HQDFLLKLLNRTT
-242 PAQPTLS
+242 PAQP
-249 EHGVAAVSKPS
+249 AVSEQGVVPVS
-260 EEPATIQPIID
+260 GPAEEPTAVQPITD
-271 NSTDTVLEN
+271 NFTDTALQIKAN
-280 EPNPSPG
+280 SSTR
-287 DIQSSPSTRHSS
+287 DIQSGPSTRHSS

-305 ETDDKEPTP
+305 EADDKEPTP
-314 FKPQDLPKIEPA
+314 FQPQDLPKIEPA

-365 ESAVKGGH
+365 ELAVKGGH

-393 SMPALATDKQAS
+393 SMPASVSDRRAS

-414 PTRSAETVADVLND
+414 PTGNAETVADALNE
-428 VGEKVKQE
+428 VGSKVKQE
-436 VENALVKAEMGEEE
+436 VESALVKAEQAEEE
-450 TGLKLEEPDINQD
+450 TRIKQEETETAQE
-463 VTSNAIEDK
+463 VTLNTAEDK
-472 DQDAA
+472 DHDTA
-477 LNAAQ
+477 LGPNQ
-482 AMLPNENT
+482 TILPNENI
-490 EEHDGDS
+490 EEPDGDS
-497 LPEII
+497 VPAIV
-502 ATIGESL
+502 ARIGENL

-515 TNIANDWEDAEPQEP
+515 TNIANDWEDADVPET
-530 NALNGNHRVVPVYQ
+530 NALNGNHRVIPVYQ

-553 EITPKELPTLTFREE
+553 EITPKELPTLTFRED

-620 DTRDRIFN
+620 ETRDRIFN

-640 RGVQNIIATGVSG
+640 RGVQNIIATGISG
-653 TVYWITISAPG
+653 TVYWITISTPG
-664 EDIFERELKN
+664 EDIFEQELKD
-674 YGLIFPPSLLHS
+674 YGLIFPPSLPHS

-692 QLKTRAKKSCRHP
+692 QLKTRAKKSSRHP

-732 GTVIDTEN
+732 GTVMDTEN
-740 YFRDRNLRICTGK
+740 YFKDRNLRICTGK

-764 SVIVTLDK
+764 SVILTLDK

-779 DITDLVDDKNATASA
+779 DITDLVDEKNATAST
-794 LAPIELKTS
+794 LLPIELKTS

-823 VDKSRPYTKGA
+823 VDKLRPYTKGI

-847 TLQLWDLSL
+847 TLQLWDLCL
-856 GRSVQEVNFPHE
+856 GRSVQEVSFPHE

-882 SGIVVVG
+882 SGVVVVG

-896 YLLHLSAPRYNLP
+896 YLLHLSAPKYNLP

-915 FIKRIANKDSTL
+915 FIQRLANKDSTL
-927 PRAEAT
+927 PKAEAT

-979 MHSRGVTCLGVRK
+979 MHSKGVTCLGIRK
-992 EDLGWTKDNKIAH
+992 EDLGWSKDNKVAH
-1005 PVDAE
+1005 PIDAE
-1010 AKGLLVVRDL
+1010 EKGLLVVKDL

-1036 GHPPNT
+1036 LHPPNT

-1051 KKPTAPSLIKRD
+1051 KKPTTPSLTKRD
-1063 TPLQEQVVPST
+1063 TPIQEQAVPSVT
-1074 TTSNTVTEKPEK
+1074 TPNTITEKTEK

-1097 NPQRDLDIA
+1097 NPHRDLEIA
-1106 AASASGAVGADPS
+1106 AAPASGTAGADS
-1119 VDAGRQMQT
+1119 NVEAGRQAQT
-1128 EPPPPNRAS
+1128 EPPQPDRAA
-1137 SKETPRTSIPKSGS
+1137 SKETLGTNIPKVGP
-1151 RDALESVTAS
+1151 RDALEPTITSDF
-1161 GADQAANDQPKNLGI
+1161 DQAANDQPKNVRI
-1176 PVEFLDLELRKVEK
+1176 PLDSLDQELRKIEK

-1196 NKVINQEL
+1196 NRVINREL
-1204 DTLYKRIAE
+1204 DSLYQRIAE

-1241 EKALA
+1241 EKALS

-1252 MQMDVIPSLGDVTA
+1252 MQMDVIPSLGDITA

-1277 TQHLHHALPP
+1277 TQHLHQAIPP

-1296 ISHGVQ
+1296 ISRGVQ

-1307 RVIADQISGKLSG
+1307 RVIADQISGKLTG
-1320 YVEKEFNKTLQN
+1320 HVEKEFTKTLQN
-1332 TIVPNFKNLALSLVQ
+1332 TIVPNFKNLAVNLAQ
-1347 SSKMESDN
+1347 SSKLESDT

-1369 QDSAKIDQLTLLVR
+1369 EDSAKIDQLTLLVR

-1400 QQILLLQEQAT
+1400 QQILMLQEQAS

-1435 RPPKSPEQEELDMI
+1435 RPPKSPEQEELEMI
-1449 RNLMTE
+1449 RNLMNE
-1455 GRFEEGSILVS
+1455 GRFEEGSIHVS
-1466 TTSLFIGCLALT
+1466 TGLFVRSLELT
-1478 SSLVD
+1478 CSLVD
-1483 PVKPASKHF
+1483 PVEPASKYF